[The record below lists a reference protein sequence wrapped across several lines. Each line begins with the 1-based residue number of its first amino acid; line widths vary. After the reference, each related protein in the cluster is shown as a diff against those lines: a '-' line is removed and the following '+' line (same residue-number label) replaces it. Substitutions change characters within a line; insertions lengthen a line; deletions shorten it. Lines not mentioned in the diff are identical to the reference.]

1 VSPATLLL
9 LGALTAQA
17 SEPAG
22 MSSQDCIA
30 ATENFIELMKNDP
43 NWQGHVS
50 KPGQLPLMR
59 KQALARCARTLE
71 AEDIRKL
78 NCLGNATKMREVY
91 ACIRGQAPEQ
101 ETPVPPPPE
110 PIALTPDG
118 PISSQTCLKIHA
130 HVFQILL
137 SNPQIND
144 RERKAL
150 QAGRSQGGLEA
161 EAQACADITEDGTV
175 LLRCLAAIN
184 TVPGMQGCLRQAKEA
199 LLKKATTTQVP

>member
-1 VSPATLLL
+1 MSPATLLL

-22 MSSQDCIA
+22 MTSQACIA

-50 KPGQLPLMR
+50 KAGQLPLMR
-59 KQALARCARTLE
+59 KQALARCDRPLE

-78 NCLGNATKMREVY
+78 NCLGNASKMREVY

-101 ETPVPPPPE
+101 ETPVPPPPQ
-110 PIALTPDG
+110 PIALSPDT
-118 PISSQTCLKIHA
+118 PISSQTCLQVHA
-130 HVFQILL
+130 HVFQIML

-150 QAGRSQGGLEA
+150 TAGRSQGGLEA
-161 EAQACADITEDGTV
+161 EAKACTDLTEDGAV

-184 TVPGMQGCLRQAKEA
+184 TVPQMQGCLRQAKQA
-199 LLKKATTTQVP
+199 LLEKATTTQGQ